1 MHRSAPPPRFG
12 FIVSVAVEAKISGQR
27 HPPRQQWDVRG
38 IPLIFNKH
46 LEESGTRHPSAPA
59 ELAPVPLPLLERAVA
74 VAGADR

>member
-1 MHRSAPPPRFG
+1 MHRSAPSPGFG
-12 FIVSVAVEAKISGQR
+12 FIVSVAVEAKIYGQR

-59 ELAPVPLPLLERAVA
+59 EPAPAPLPLPERAVA
-74 VAGADR
+74 VAGAGR